1 MIDFEFDSCW
11 DFRLSGFFNF
21 SRPTYLLRDPELYKT
36 IAIKKFDSF
45 VDHRFIIEPYMDS
58 LLGNTLFLMRGEK
71 WRKMR
76 TCISPAF
83 TGSKMRRM
91 FELVRECAIESTEF
105 LLDTN
110 LNKIGMTDTMDMT
123 DFYSRVTNDV
133 IASCAFGLKIN
144 SLIDRNNEFYETGCK
159 LQDLSS
165 IKSFAKLLCY
175 RVFPWI
181 MDKFQIQFVDKAI
194 RDVFSNLVLRNIET
208 RRTNNIER
216 PDLIDSLMRVKCDNL
231 QQNATN
237 TKKSTNEQWSDDEII
252 SQAFIFF
259 LAGFDTTMWVLT
271 ATTYELALNPKIQE
285 RLINE
290 IDNMP
295 ISEQYIGYDQLNKMK
310 YLDMVLKE
318 VLRIHSP
325 AVLIDRL
332 CSKRVQLNEDN
343 KLNVYIEKG
352 DHIWIPIYCFHHNP
366 KYFPQP
372 DVFDPER
379 FNDENRTKINSAHYV
394 PFGIGPR
401 ACIGYRFAVMEIKLI
416 IFYMLKQFQFNVSTE
431 TEIPMK
437 IKSTP
442 FGIHSLNGLMLTI
455 KRRK

>member
-1 MIDFEFDSCW
+1 MY
-11 DFRLSGFFNF
+11 R
-21 SRPTYLLRDPELYKT
+21 T

-45 VDHRFIIEPYMDS
+45 VDHRFIIEPKMDS
-58 LLGNTLFLMRGEK
+58 LLGNTLILMKGKK
-71 WRKMR
+71 WREMR
-76 TCISPAF
+76 AFLSPAF

-91 FELVRECAIESTEF
+91 FELVRECAIESKEY
-105 LLDTN
+105 LLKMH
-110 LNKIGMTDTMDMT
+110 LNQIDSEHTMEMEDL
-123 DFYSRVTNDV
+123 YSRITCDV

-165 IKSFAKLLCY
+165 FKSFAKLLGF
-175 RVFPWI
+175 RMFPWF
-181 MDKFQIQFVDKAI
+181 MAKFRIQFVDKAI
-194 RDVFSNLVLRNIET
+194 RDVFSKLVLQNIES
-208 RRTNNIER
+208 RRTNNIVR
-216 PDLIDSLMRVKCDNL
+216 PDLIDSLMRVKRDNL

-237 TKKSTNEQWSDDEII
+237 TKHSTNDERWSDDEII

-271 ATTYELALNPKIQE
+271 ATTYELALNPQIQQ
-285 RLINE
+285 RLVNE
-290 IDNMP
+290 IDNMQLSDQHC
-295 ISEQYIGYDQLNKMK
+295 ICYDQLNKMK
-310 YLDMVLKE
+310 YLDMVLME
-318 VLRIHSP
+318 VLRMHSP

-332 CSKRVQLNEDN
+332 CTKRTLLSDGN

-352 DHIWIPIYCFHHNP
+352 DHIWIPIIEFH
-366 KYFPQP
+366 KFYPQP
-372 DVFDPER
+372 NVFDPER
-379 FNDENRTKINSAHYV
+379 FNDENRKKINPAHYV

-401 ACIGYRFAVMEIKLI
+401 ACIGYRFALMEVKLI

-442 FGIHSLNGLMLTI
+442 FGIHSLNGVMLTI